1 MEDDI
6 AKVSNYFYHYID
18 KYDEKLLNIIHR
30 FDSKTNKLYIDLRN
44 RENDYRRLNKKVD
57 YLYNYL
63 KMCYSPAIT
72 QSIKKIGISGNGS
85 NKDIYGNYCS
95 RDSYYSDNSDS
106 GDSGDTIY
114 YGYEYTY
121 MLAFL
126 KAYTLFVIW
135 MLINTL

>member
-6 AKVSNYFYHYID
+6 AKVSNDYYHYTD
-18 KYDEKLLNIIHR
+18 KYDKKMLNIIHR

-44 RENDYRRLNKKVD
+44 RENDYRRLNKKVE

-63 KMCYSPAIT
+63 RLRMCYSPVIT
-72 QSIKKIGISGNGS
+72 QGIKKIVISDIKGIEGIDGIEGISDS
-85 NKDIYGNYCS
+85 SDEYIY
-95 RDSYYSDNSDS
+95 
-106 GDSGDTIY
+106 IY
-114 YGYEYTY
+114 IY

>member
-6 AKVSNYFYHYID
+6 AKVSNDYYYYTD
-18 KYDEKLLNIIHR
+18 KYDRRMLNIIHR

-63 KMCYSPAIT
+63 KMCYSPVIT
-72 QSIKKIGISGNGS
+72 QSIKKIGIG
-85 NKDIYGNYCS
+85 DIEGI
-95 RDSYYSDNSDS
+95 SDS
-106 GDSGDTIY
+106 SD
-114 YGYEYTY
+114 EYTY
-121 MLAFL
+121 IYILAFL

>member
-6 AKVSNYFYHYID
+6 AKVSNDYYYYTD
-18 KYDEKLLNIIHR
+18 KYDRRMLNIIHR

-44 RENDYRRLNKKVD
+44 RENDYRRLNKKVE

-63 KMCYSPAIT
+63 KMCYSPVIT
-72 QSIKKIGISGNGS
+72 QSIKNIGVS
-85 NKDIYGNYCS
+85 DIKGIE
-95 RDSYYSDNSDS
+95 DISDS
-106 GDSGDTIY
+106 SDSDD
-114 YGYEYTY
+114 EYTYIY

>member
-6 AKVSNYFYHYID
+6 AKVSNDYYHYTD
-18 KYDEKLLNIIHR
+18 KYDKKMLNIIR
-30 FDSKTNKLYIDLRN
+30 QFDSKTNKLYIDLRN
-44 RENDYRRLNKKVD
+44 RENDYRRLNKKVE

-63 KMCYSPAIT
+63 RLRMCYSPVIT
-72 QSIKKIGISGNGS
+72 QSIKKIGIS
-85 NKDIYGNYCS
+85 DIKGIECI
-95 RDSYYSDNSDS
+95 SDNSNISNISDS
-106 GDSGDTIY
+106 SD
-114 YGYEYTY
+114 EYTYIY

>member
-6 AKVSNYFYHYID
+6 AKVSNDYYHYTD
-18 KYDEKLLNIIHR
+18 KYDKKMLNIIHR

-44 RENDYRRLNKKVD
+44 RENDYRRLNKKVE

-63 KMCYSPAIT
+63 RSRMCYSPVIT
-72 QSIKKIGISGNGS
+72 QSIKKIGIS
-85 NKDIYGNYCS
+85 DIKGTECI
-95 RDSYYSDNSDS
+95 SDS
-106 GDSGDTIY
+106 DDSSDSDD
-114 YGYEYTY
+114 EYTYIY